1 MDDPPEPQCHEKGQ
15 VIDDSSLEPV
25 RTAVRPGGEQRD
37 EDVQSDSL
45 SNTQGGQAERGA
57 DEPAPENHCAES
69 SEENVC
75 DQEKKV
81 AGDAAS
87 SFLGV
92 VPHDSLSPH
101 PDGMSVFYKKHC
113 PGARMAL
120 EQDEVLRRYIE
131 TVLCITITP

>member
-37 EDVQSDSL
+37 EDVQPDGL
-45 SNTQGGQAERGA
+45 SKTQAVGAECGT

-87 SFLGV
+87 LSSSIVAHGE
-92 VPHDSLSPH
+92 SLSSSERNCSCFTKKYCSTP
-101 PDGMSVFYKKHC
+101 GWRVSKMRFYD
-113 PGARMAL
+113 A
-120 EQDEVLRRYIE
+120 I
-131 TVLCITITP
+131 